1 MTVAAVWKDR
11 ARRTGHAALMAGAV
25 LGAMAACQ
33 TFITPDRPNI
43 AGIAAGLDGKTAQVC
58 AFGTQFVT
66 AYLEATTADRLTL
79 NGYITL
85 PPTAKLPK
93 TSALV
98 IDSASCYTAAPKIT
112 VGDSQIWSVFV
123 ATLQR
128 SYPGALAERGFYQV
142 PVSLT
147 RDQPRAVDAPAA
159 RSQPGSGID
168 VKTGYPI
175 SIDAASPLYSLASGF
190 VAAYLTGTPA
200 LDRYITG
207 DSGLA
212 AVGGYPSAIVTAVET
227 AEQLPDQPANNTV
240 GHLLVHVAARTVS
253 PDVFVTYTYPL
264 TLKATDATWMIAAID
279 TAPRINRTQPAP
291 AGKEDTP

>member
-11 ARRTGHAALMAGAV
+11 LRRTGHAALMAGAV

-43 AGIAAGLDGKTAQVC
+43 AGIAAVGDGKTTQVC
-58 AFGTQFVT
+58 GFGAQFVT
-66 AYLEATTADRLTL
+66 AYLQATTADRLNL
-79 NGYITL
+79 ARYITL
-85 PPTAKLPK
+85 PTTAKLPK
-93 TSALV
+93 TPALIV
-98 IDSASCYTAAPKIT
+98 DSAYCYTAAPKTTI
-112 VGDSQIWSVFV
+112 GDTQIWAVFV
-123 ATLQR
+123 TTLQR
-128 SYPGALAERGFYQV
+128 PYPGAPTEPGFYQV
-142 PVSLT
+142 SISLT
-147 RDQPRAVDAPAA
+147 RDQPRAVEVPAA
-159 RSQPGSGID
+159 RSQPGSGVD

-175 SIDAASPLYSLASGF
+175 SVDAASPLYSLASGF

-212 AVGGYPSAIVTAVET
+212 AVGGYPSAVVTAVES
-227 AEQLPDQPANNTV
+227 AEQLSDHPGANTV

-264 TLKATDATWMIAAID
+264 TLASADGTWMVKAID
-279 TAPRINRTQPAP
+279 TAPRINHTQPAP
-291 AGKEDTP
+291 AGKEEER